1 MWRRI
6 RLLSTGAE
14 RTGYS
19 GAFARA
25 SPQGDRRHP
34 LRFAYRLPMES
45 TADMLR
51 LWFYC
56 PPPLPAVGALWDHRR
71 HCEDMIDWYERRR
84 GVDWEWQ
91 AADTKLLATPLG
103 AKRRGLSPP
112 TLANRGPSAT
122 CW

>member
-1 MWRRI
+1 MCQTVYRGELIRVQLPTSWTSPNQMWRWI

-19 GAFARA
+19 GASARA
-25 SPQGDRRHP
+25 FPQGDRRHP
-34 LRFAYRLPMES
+34 LRFAHRLPMES

-84 GVDWEWQ
+84 GVDWEW
-91 AADTKLLATPLG
+91 
-103 AKRRGLSPP
+103 
-112 TLANRGPSAT
+112 
-122 CW
+122 